1 MEDWAADDRPERSEW
16 WRISQWKVE
25 ELAQQAVKRRIL
37 LCRMV
42 RDNLDRAVVQ
52 SRKQIRAAVTQNQSQ
67 PPEEPAG
74 PERAQSPERVQPE
87 SQEPTERPLD
97 LLHWKK
103 LCFEEEPE
111 TWCQTVTGAD
121 AERLPTH
128 LRPFSSAAEYKLV
141 KNTYQQLQHSGYY
154 WGSMTMEEA
163 HETLTQ
169 APLGTFLIRDSGQ
182 PDVFFTLS
190 YQSEDGP
197 TSVRVQLNNL
207 LFSLYGSHRTFASF
221 FALLTY
227 YTSSSCKLTAPYRK
241 QRPERLKQMCRRA
254 LIGTH
259 GAENINTLPGLSTQ
273 VKDYVHAYPCC
284 I

>member
-1 MEDWAADDRPERSEW
+1 
-16 WRISQWKVE
+16 
-25 ELAQQAVKRRIL
+25 
-37 LCRMV
+37 MV
-42 RDNLDRAVVQ
+42 RDNLDRVVP
-52 SRKQIRAAVTQNQSQ
+52 SRKQNRAAETQNQSQ

-74 PERAQSPERVQPE
+74 PERAQSPEKVQPE
-87 SQEPTERPLD
+87 SQEPTERQLD
-97 LLHWKK
+97 LLNWKK
-103 LCFEEEPE
+103 LNLQEEPE
-111 TWCQTVTGAD
+111 AWCQLPYGAD
-121 AERLPTH
+121 AESLPTH

-141 KNTYQQLQHSGYY
+141 KHTYKQLQHSGYY

-163 HETLTQ
+163 HEILAR

-207 LFSLYGSHRTFASF
+207 LFSLYGSHKTFASF

-254 LIGTH
+254 LMGSY
-259 GAENINTLPGLSTQ
+259 GAESISTLPGLSTQ